1 MEKNFI
7 SAQKE
12 RIIKR
17 INKYKDKNRIGDELL
32 SGDVSPY
39 TRYKQKELVPILEK
53 ALKKIENG
61 NYGICESCGQEIEE
75 KRLLI
80 VPAAEHCLKCI
91 KKRPT

>member
-53 ALKKIENG
+53 ALKKNRKWKLW
-61 NYGICESCGQEIEE
+61 YM
-75 KRLLI
+75 
-80 VPAAEHCLKCI
+80 
-91 KKRPT
+91 

>member
-1 MEKNFI
+1 MEKEFVLE
-7 SAQKE
+7 QKK

-17 INKYKDKNRIGDELL
+17 INKYKDKDRIRDELL

-39 TRYKQKELVPILEK
+39 TRYKQKELIPILEK
-53 ALKKIENG
+53 ALRKIEEG
-61 NYGICESCGQEIEE
+61 NYGICEDCGREIEK

-80 VPAAEHCLKCI
+80 VPAAEHCLECI